1 MLGAEVTTLTRMVAS
16 QGEPAAHQYHPVTVH
31 WKTPVG
37 ELSWIKLIDSSRL
50 NARAEEGRL
59 SIHCIGDATVRIF
72 CPGVKASSLSPDLW
86 VLPGLTVSL
95 DTDALD
101 ANMIQ
106 GDGHVDM
113 QYLAATRFVMRFS
126 NPAQN

>member
-31 WKTPVG
+31 WKTPAG

-50 NARAEEGRL
+50 DARAEEGML
-59 SIHCIGDATVRIF
+59 SIHCIGDATFRVF
-72 CPGVKASSLSPDLW
+72 YPGAKATSHMPDLW
-86 VLPGLTVSL
+86 VLPGLTVNL
-95 DTDALD
+95 ETDALD
-101 ANMIQ
+101 ANIIQ

-113 QYLAATRFVMRFS
+113 YYLAATRFVMRFS
-126 NPAQN
+126 GPAQK